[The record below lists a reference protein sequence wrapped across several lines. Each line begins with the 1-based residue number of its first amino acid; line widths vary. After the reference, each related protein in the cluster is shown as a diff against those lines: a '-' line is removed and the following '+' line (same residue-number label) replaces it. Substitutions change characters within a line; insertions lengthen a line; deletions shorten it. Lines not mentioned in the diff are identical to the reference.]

1 MFYKYMD
8 EDTNIFNNIFDNHID
23 FFNQNDI
30 IKEKTVLKTDN
41 KRDQNKNKIIKSFEE
56 FTKIKDNEKKNYN
69 LYRKNKDLEKEI
81 NNLKNENFILK
92 IKLEQENRY
101 KKIITYLFTTLSIFT
116 CINLGNQI
124 SLCYSSS

>member
-1 MFYKYMD
+1 MD

-41 KRDQNKNKIIKSFEE
+41 KTDKNKNKIIKSFAE
-56 FTKIKDNEKKNYN
+56 FTKIKENKKNYN
-69 LYRKNKDLEKEI
+69 LYKKNKNLEKEI
-81 NNLKNENFILK
+81 NKIKNENFILK

-101 KKIITYLFTTLSIFT
+101 KNITTCLFTTLSIFT

-124 SLCYSSS
+124 SLYYFSS

>member
-1 MFYKYMD
+1 MD
-8 EDTNIFNNIFDNHID
+8 EDTNIFDDIFDNHID
-23 FFNQNDI
+23 FFNQNEIVKAD
-30 IKEKTVLKTDN
+30 KNLKTNN
-41 KRDQNKNKIIKSFEE
+41 KTDQNENKIIKSFKE
-56 FTKIKDNEKKNYN
+56 FTKIKDNEKKNNN

-101 KKIITYLFTTLSIFT
+101 KNITTYLFTILSIFT

-124 SLCYSSS
+124 SLYYSSS

>member
-30 IKEKTVLKTDN
+30 IKDKTDH
-41 KRDQNKNKIIKSFEE
+41 KTDHKTDKNKNKIIKSFAE
-56 FTKIKDNEKKNYN
+56 FTKIKENKKNYN
-69 LYRKNKDLEKEI
+69 LYKKNKNLEKEI
-81 NNLKNENFILK
+81 NKIKNENFILQN
-92 IKLEQENRY
+92 KLEKENRY

>member
-23 FFNQNDI
+23 FFNQNEI
-30 IKEKTVLKTDN
+30 VKEKTVLKTDN
-41 KRDQNKNKIIKSFEE
+41 KTDKNKNKIIKSFAE
-56 FTKIKDNEKKNYN
+56 FTKIKENKKNYN
-69 LYRKNKDLEKEI
+69 LYKKNKNLEKEI
-81 NNLKNENFILK
+81 NKIKNENFILQN
-92 IKLEQENRY
+92 KLEKENRY

>member
-1 MFYKYMD
+1 MD

-56 FTKIKDNEKKNYN
+56 FTKIKENKKNYN

-81 NNLKNENFILK
+81 NTLKDENLILK

>member
-41 KRDQNKNKIIKSFEE
+41 KTDKNKNKIIKSFAE
-56 FTKIKDNEKKNYN
+56 FTKIKENKKNYN
-69 LYRKNKDLEKEI
+69 LYKKNKNLEKEI
-81 NNLKNENFILK
+81 NKIKDENFILQS
-92 IKLEQENRY
+92 KLEKENRK